1 MKLPDPEKLRIIYYP
16 HPILKEVCAPVD
28 QFGPDLG
35 AVANK
40 MLELMREGKGIGLAA
55 PQVGLT
61 IRLLVCNAT
70 GEPGNDLVCVNP
82 RFVELTGAAEG
93 EEGCLSIP
101 DIFGDVDRAQR
112 VVVETTNLEGERI
125 KVEASDLRARAIQ
138 HEIDHLDGILFLD
151 HLSPLKRR
159 MLMKKWKKLR
169 KGKTGFLKEVAP
181 AKTVEEKTKKK
192 EKKDKPEKKPKTSKT
207 KTTKKKSSKKE

>member
-1 MKLPDPEKLRIIYYP
+1 MSLRTIHLLGSP
-16 HPILKEVCAPVD
+16 VLREQSSEVGTVD
-28 QFGPDLG
+28 AAVRQLVNDLFDT
-35 AVANK
+35 
-40 MLELMREGKGIGLAA
+40 MRADDGIGLAA
-55 PQVGLT
+55 NQVGIARRVAVVEVSDEPSVVL
-61 IRLLVCNAT
+61 IDPVIVERT
-70 GEPGNDLVCVNP
+70 GQV
-82 RFVELTGAAEG
+82 RG

-112 VVVETTNLEGERI
+112 VVVETTDLEGQRI

-169 KGKTGFLKEVAP
+169 KGQRGFLKEVSP
-181 AKTVEEKTKKK
+181 AAAR
-192 EKKDKPEKKPKTSKT
+192 S
-207 KTTKKKSSKKE
+207 